1 MERFNIITKRVNRP
15 DAVEKIKGQA
25 KFTADLTLP
34 GMLMGKILR
43 STRHH
48 GRILHLDITP
58 ALKVRGVKAVITAK
72 DLPPVVYGFGDR
84 RADMTVF
91 ALDRVRYKGDEIAAV
106 AAVDE
111 DAATEA
117 LGRIVLEYEDLPA
130 VFDPEEAVQ
139 ENAPQ
144 LHDDSPNNIGVRIQ
158 INKGDM
164 DRALA
169 EADLVREDRFDT
181 QRVHQSYAE
190 PYACLVDW
198 EGTDKITVY
207 TGTMNAS
214 GIQIMLS
221 RVLKV
226 PVGRIRVIQC
236 HTGGSFGSKVVLNSI
251 YPASAILS
259 KKTGR
264 PVKMVYTREEEYF
277 ASRPRF
283 AGRYYVKT
291 AVRKDGTILG
301 RELNFYYDAGAY
313 CDMAAAM
320 IIVCSHRND
329 SVYRIPAIRT
339 DAKLVYTNKSPVGA
353 YRGYGNPQNTF
364 AFDSQLDM
372 IAEEL
377 GMDPAVLRLKNATRS
392 GDITVHGWKITSCG
406 LTESIDHVVE
416 ASGWKEKRGKRRQ
429 AKRGIGMACTIH
441 EVDDRHSDSFA
452 GSNAHVEILQ
462 DGEVVIYSG
471 EGEYGQGRD
480 TTFCQLAAEVIG
492 VPLQSV
498 RILLPDTD
506 ITPYSL
512 GPWGSRVTYSG
523 GIAVVGAAEEAK
535 RLLLKEAGDMLEAN
549 PADLS
554 IREGKIFIQGISPPK
569 ATVAEVANFA
579 LLRKTGGRIRGSGQD
594 EPATTKMD
602 PTRQASPCSTY
613 SFACQAVEV
622 EVNEKTGEIQVLKVW
637 TANDAGNILNPVGAE
652 GQIEGQVLQGLGFAK
667 TEEMIYRDGHL
678 LNPDFMTTGTPGPF
692 DAPPLHIYFT
702 KTYDPTGPFGAK
714 GVAEV
719 AAPPTAA
726 ALANAIYDAIGVRI
740 KKLPF
745 SPENVLQA
753 INEQKKRMG

>member
-1 MERFNIITKRVNRP
+1 MEQFNVIARRVTRP
-15 DAVEKIKGQA
+15 DSVEKVKGQA
-25 KFTADLTLP
+25 KYTADLVLP
-34 GMLMGKILR
+34 GMLVGKVLR

-48 GRILHLDITP
+48 ARILNLDVSP
-58 ALKVRGVKAVITAK
+58 ALKVPGVKAVISQK
-72 DLPPVVYGFGDR
+72 DLPPVIYGFGDR

-91 ALDRVRYKGDEIAAV
+91 AADRVRYKGDEIAAV

-111 DAATEA
+111 DAAAEA
-117 LGRIVLEYEDLPA
+117 LERIIVEYQDLLP
-130 VFDPEEAVQ
+130 VFDPEEAVRDG
-139 ENAPQ
+139 APQ
-144 LHDDSPNNIGVRIQ
+144 LHDDSPNNIGVRIK
-158 INKGDM
+158 IDKGDM

-169 EADLVREDRFDT
+169 EAYLVREDRFDT
-181 QRVHQSYAE
+181 QRVHQSYSE
-190 PYACLVDW
+190 PYGCLVEWDAN
-198 EGTDKITVY
+198 DKITVY
-207 TGTMNAS
+207 TGTMNSS
-214 GIQIMLS
+214 GLQIMLS
-221 RVLKV
+221 RVLKF
-226 PVGRIRVIQC
+226 PVGQIRIIQS

-251 YPASAILS
+251 YPASAVLS
-259 KKTGR
+259 KKTSR
-264 PVKMVYTREEEYF
+264 PVKMIYTREEEYF
-277 ASRPRF
+277 ASRPRY

-291 AVRKDGTILG
+291 AVKKDGTILG

-313 CDMAAAM
+313 CDMGAAM

-377 GMDPAVLRLKNATRS
+377 GMDPAELRLKNATRS
-392 GDITVHGWKITSCG
+392 GDVTVHGWKITSCG
-406 LTESIDHVVE
+406 LSEAVEHVVE
-416 ASGWKEKRGKRRQ
+416 ASGWKEKRGRRRPLRQ
-429 AKRGIGMACTIH
+429 GIGMACTIH
-441 EVDDRHSDSFA
+441 EVDDRHSDGFA
-452 GSNAHVEILQ
+452 GSNAHVEVLQ

-480 TTFCQLAAEVIG
+480 TTFCQIAAEVLG
-492 VPLQSV
+492 VPMESV
-498 RILLPDTD
+498 RIILPDTD
-506 ITPYSL
+506 VTPYSL

-523 GIAVVGAAEEAK
+523 GIAVLKAAEEAK
-535 RLLLKEAGDMLEAN
+535 RILLKEAGDMLEAN

-554 IREGKIFIQGISPPK
+554 IQDGKIFIKGVPQPK
-569 ATVAEVANFA
+569 ATVAEVAYFA
-579 LLRKTGGRIRGSGQD
+579 LFRKEGKRIRGSGQD

-602 PTRQASPCSTY
+602 PTKQTSPCSTY

-622 EVNEKTGEIQVLKVW
+622 EVNDKTGEVKVLQVW
-637 TANDAGNILNPVGAE
+637 TANDGGNIINPIGAE

-667 TEEMIYRDGHL
+667 TEEMVFRDGHL
-678 LNPDFMTTGTPGPF
+678 LTADLMTAGTPGPF
-692 DAPPLHIYFT
+692 EAPPLDIYFT

-740 KKLPF
+740 KKLPL
-745 SPENVLQA
+745 SPEKVLAA
-753 INEQKKRMG
+753 INEQKKGSP